1 MAAVTSRLQKP
12 NGTFNFVS
20 PPKTNMEPENHPF
33 EQENHLLNIHVS
45 SVQNPYD
52 IPNVILSGSFIG
64 ILTLAYYNP
73 IQSPY
78 KWVV

>member
-1 MAAVTSRLQKP
+1 MAAVTSRLQRP
-12 NGTFNFVS
+12 NGTFKTNY

-33 EQENHLLNIHVS
+33 EQENHLLNIHLS

-52 IPNVILSGSFIG
+52 IANVILIGYFIG

-73 IQSPY
+73 IKSPY